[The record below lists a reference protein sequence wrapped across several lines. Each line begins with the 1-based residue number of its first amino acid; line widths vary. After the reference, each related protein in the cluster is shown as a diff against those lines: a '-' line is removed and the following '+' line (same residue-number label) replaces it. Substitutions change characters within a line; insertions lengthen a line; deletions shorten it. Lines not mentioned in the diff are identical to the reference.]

1 MSFKNNK
8 RYRIKDL
15 SEIAEV
21 SRRAVRYYIQ
31 RGLLAPPNGA
41 GRGSYYTSEHLE
53 QLLALKKAQEK
64 GYSLEEIEELQ
75 VNKASNE
82 SIKNDVFQSSD
93 SSQADSFSTGASPSA
108 YKYSLLPSPSLSS
121 PPIPE
126 RTFPKQILHFPP
138 PSSPTSSLS
147 PKPFPLDESQS
158 LSTWI
163 RFKVD
168 EQIEVHLKEGALS
181 SSELKD
187 FQAHILDFFSSL
199 HLK

>member
-1 MSFKNNK
+1 MSSKNNR

-15 SEIAEV
+15 SEIAEI

-64 GYSLEEIEELQ
+64 GYSLEEIVEQQ
-75 VNKASNE
+75 VNKVSNE
-82 SIKNDVFQSSD
+82 SIKSDLFQFSD
-93 SSQADSFSTGASPSA
+93 SLEADSFSTGASQSA
-108 YKYSLLPSPSLSS
+108 TKYSLLPSPPLSS
-121 PPIPE
+121 PSISE
-126 RTFPKQILHFPP
+126 RTYPEQVLRTSLQ
-138 PSSPTSSLS
+138 SSPTSSLS

-187 FQAHILDFFSSL
+187 FQAHILDFFSS
-199 HLK
+199 

>member
-1 MSFKNNK
+1 MSSNNNK

-41 GRGSYYTSEHLE
+41 GRGSYYTPEHLE

-64 GYSLEEIEELQ
+64 GYSLEEIEEQQ
-75 VNKASNE
+75 VNKVSNQ
-82 SIKNDVFQSSD
+82 SIKNDLFQSSD
-93 SSQADSFSTGASPSA
+93 SLSADSFSEGASSSASNYPFLHSPSIPA
-108 YKYSLLPSPSLSS
+108 RTIPNQVLHTSLPS
-121 PPIPE
+121 
-126 RTFPKQILHFPP
+126 K
-138 PSSPTSSLS
+138 PTSSLS
-147 PKPFPLDESQS
+147 PKPFPLDESQD

-163 RFKVD
+163 RFKVA

-181 SSELKD
+181 PSELKD